1 MVFSRGFR
9 RGLIATLLYV
19 PAAFSALFETS
30 TNDLAAAVVT
40 ARTEKKQLMVMF
52 EQADC
57 GYCERMKRTVLRDTA
72 TETAITHRFHTV
84 AVSLDSDAMLI
95 DSTGKSTTVRE
106 LASRLHLLA
115 TPVFVFYDG
124 NGQILYRYAGVLTE
138 PADFQLLGR
147 YVSDGAYEQQPFAEY
162 RRQRRP

>member
-1 MVFSRGFR
+1 MVINRGFR
-9 RGLIATLLYV
+9 RWFITTMLYV
-19 PAAFSALFETS
+19 PAAFSALFET
-30 TNDLAAAVVT
+30 TTTDLAAAVAT
-40 ARTEKKQLMVMF
+40 ARAGNKQLAVMF

-72 TETAITHRFHTV
+72 TETAIRHRFHTV
-84 AVSLDSDAMLI
+84 AVSLDNDARLT
-95 DSTGKSTTVRE
+95 DPTGKSTTVRE

-124 NGQILYRYAGVLTE
+124 DGQILYRYAGVLTE
-138 PADFQLLGR
+138 PTDFQLLGR

>member
-1 MVFSRGFR
+1 MVFIRGFR

-19 PAAFSALFETS
+19 PAAFSALFET
-30 TNDLAAAVVT
+30 TTHDLAAAMAT
-40 ARTEKKQLMVMF
+40 ARAEKKQLAVMF

-57 GYCERMKRTVLRDTA
+57 GYCERMKRTVLRDAA
-72 TETAITHRFHTV
+72 TETAIGHRFHTV
-84 AVSLDSDAMLI
+84 AVSLDSDAMLT
-95 DSTGKSTTVRE
+95 DPTGKPTTTLELVR
-106 LASRLHLLA
+106 RLHLLA
-115 TPVFVFYDG
+115 TPIFVFYDG
-124 NGQILYRYAGVLTE
+124 DGQVLYRYAGVLTE